1 MDSKRLAKETTEQ
14 KQTYIYKEKQNK
26 KNPDYCQRGGPWY
39 KFPVLR

>member
-26 KNPDYCQRGGPWY
+26 KTLIIAKGEGHGTNFQ
-39 KFPVLR
+39 F